1 MKKTKFV
8 KESLN
13 EFLNLNKRDKI
24 ITFLMK
30 SYGELKKM
38 RDHVSDTYK
47 KYIDYTYEDFDELS
61 DLELER
67 LIDISPVEL
76 YSLEDTPNEYMDR

>member
-13 EFLNLNKRDKI
+13 EFLNLNKRDRI